1 MSRLVSFLL
10 FFAVA
15 LGILALA
22 HGYLWMRLVRDPAW
36 PAPFRQMGTAAIVVL
51 GVGLPLGMV
60 LSRALEGTA
69 RPVVF
74 ALFVWMGLM
83 FLLVVVLGAGDA
95 ARLAANLGRRLLG
108 SANAATGAAA
118 VDEDRRLLFARAWA
132 GVALLVSGGAGA
144 LGMRGALSVPATKR
158 LRLELARLPQALSGF
173 TIVQITDLHIGNLL
187 GREWLEGVVAHING
201 LAPDLVAITGDLVD
215 GSVDE
220 LRPAIE
226 PLTRLR
232 SRFGTFFVTGNH
244 EYYSGVDEWLTE
256 LRRLGVRVLHNERA
270 TIGTAAA
277 SFELAGIDDASAH
290 RFGHGHG
297 ADLPRALEG
306 YDRARELVLLA
317 HQPKAVFEAAQL
329 GVGLQL
335 SGHTHGGQIFPFG
348 WIVRLTQ
355 PFIAGLDVVGDTQ
368 IYTSRGTGF
377 WGPPMRIG
385 APPEITYLEL
395 VAPPEPRSPSAR
407 SAAHEQGS

>member
-10 FFAVA
+10 FFAIA
-15 LGILALA
+15 LGVLALA

-36 PAPFRQMGTAAIVVL
+36 PSPYRQLGTAVIITL
-51 GVGLPLGMV
+51 GLGLPLGMV
-60 LSRALEGTA
+60 LSRLFEGTA
-69 RPVVF
+69 RPVVY

-95 ARLAANLGRRLLG
+95 ARLATSLGRRLLG
-108 SANAATGAAA
+108 SANAATGVAP

-132 GVALLVSGGAGA
+132 GMALLLSGSAGA
-144 LGMRGALSVPATKR
+144 LGMHGALSVPSTKR
-158 LRLELARLPQALSGF
+158 VRFVLSRLPQALSGL
-173 TIVQITDLHIGNLL
+173 TIVQISDLHIGNLL
-187 GREWLEGVVAHING
+187 GRDWLEGVVAHINA
-201 LAPDLVAITGDLVD
+201 LSPDVVAITGDLVD
-215 GSVDE
+215 GSVEE
-220 LRPAIE
+220 LRAAVE

-232 SRFGTFFVTGNH
+232 ARHGVYFVTGNH
-244 EYYSGVDEWLTE
+244 EYYSGVDDWLTE
-256 LRRLGVRVLHNERA
+256 LRRLGIRVLHNERVS
-270 TIGTAAA
+270 IGDGDA
-277 SFELAGIDDASAH
+277 SFDLAGIDDASAH

-297 ADLPRALEG
+297 ADLPRALAG
-306 YDRARELVLLA
+306 YDRRRELVLLA

-348 WIVRLTQ
+348 WVVRLTQ
-355 PFIAGLDVVGDTQ
+355 PFLAGVGQVGDTQ

-385 APPEITYLEL
+385 APPEITQLEL
-395 VAPPEPRSPSAR
+395 VAPAAPSPS
-407 SAAHEQGS
+407 SAASARP